1 MKTDNIQNNSKPEKN
16 KIAIQ
21 PSKTQQTI
29 PAMKIPRITPLPEWP
44 QEAPLNES
52 HLNLMQSWLNLRG
65 MDNKLAQDQGQKDKK
80 RSN

>member
-1 MKTDNIQNNSKPEKN
+1 
-16 KIAIQ
+16 
-21 PSKTQQTI
+21 
-29 PAMKIPRITPLPEWP
+29 MKIPRITPLPEWP